1 MFAYAFARGANRH
14 YLGPEYAAAARRT
27 FDGIVNH
34 LVSVDRDGFV
44 DLHHTCAG
52 AGLGGKPY
60 RDGSYEYYIGV
71 PQRTNDI
78 KGYAPF
84 LLAAIELERGA
95 AAAGGE
101 QKENIRR

>member
-1 MFAYAFARGANRH
+1 MPPDIAESAIDAW
-14 YLGPEYAAAARRT
+14 AARCRSWAAT
-27 FDGIVNH
+27 GRDVFVYFD
-34 LVSVDRDGFV
+34 
-44 DLHHTCAG
+44 
-52 AGLGGKPY
+52 
-60 RDGSYEYYIGV
+60 
-71 PQRTNDI
+71 NDI